1 MRLFRSR
8 LFCIALAGPL
18 ACGAVRADE
27 ASEVQHLHTAG
38 QTEQALQRAE
48 KFLASKPKDAQM
60 RFLVGV
66 LLAESRR
73 PTEAAAVFER
83 LVEDFPE
90 LPEPYN
96 NLASLK
102 AAAGDFDGAKSSLDQ
117 ALRANPA
124 MATAHENMGDVQ
136 VMLAMRS
143 YARALQLEPN
153 NPTVPAKLALV
164 RQLLRSPERAKP

>member
-8 LFCIALAGPL
+8 PLCFALAAAL

-27 ASEVQHLHTAG
+27 AAEVQRLHAAG

-48 KFLASKPKDAQM
+48 KFLVSKPKDVQM

-66 LLAESRR
+66 MLAESRR
-73 PTEAAAVFER
+73 PTEAAAVFDR

-96 NLASLK
+96 NLATLK
-102 AAAGDFDGAKSSLDQ
+102 AAAGDYDGAKSSLDQ